1 MKRHEFAK
9 VLLDEIVRRRAQLVR
24 LQMVLATGV
33 EERSGRMEQCA
44 ECERLWKAYQTA
56 TIESVQLYE
65 ELKSISEEQ
74 GLEKLSGTTTRAEA
88 ADRLREKARQSLA
101 EHQVAPGIADFQ

>member
-1 MKRHEFAK
+1 MKREFAK
-9 VLLDEIVRRRAQLVR
+9 VLLDEIVRTRAQLVR
-24 LQMVLATGV
+24 LQMVLARGV
-33 EERSGRMEQCA
+33 EERSGRMEQCE

-65 ELKSISEEQ
+65 ELRSITEDQ

-88 ADRLREKARQSLA
+88 AERLREKARQRLA
-101 EHQVAPGIADFQ
+101 EHQAATGHR

>member
-1 MKRHEFAK
+1 
-9 VLLDEIVRRRAQLVR
+9 
-24 LQMVLATGV
+24 MVLARGV
-33 EERSGRMEQCA
+33 EERSGRMEQCE

-74 GLEKLSGTTTRAEA
+74 GLEKLSGTTPRAEA
-88 ADRLREKARQSLA
+88 ADRLRERLAKAWQNTRWQ
-101 EHQVAPGIADFQ
+101 PGIADFQ